1 MSGAL
6 PHRKRRKN
14 PDLGHPRFR
23 FSENSLPEEEAL
35 LPGLVTR
42 TQSGFFTVDTQQ
54 GALIC
59 TLRGR
64 LKKGSREGDLAAIGD
79 RVLARLTENGRGTI
93 ELIQPRQRI
102 ISRLAPTP
110 QGEYQQVIVANPD
123 QVVFVFACADPAPRL
138 RMLDRFLVSAERQ
151 TVPALIVANKV
162 DLVGIERGQEIFGHY
177 APIGYPVV
185 YTSARTGKGIDELAR
200 RLSGKIS
207 ALAGPSGV
215 GKSSLLNAIQP
226 GLGLEVRVVS
236 HATHKGQHT
245 TVASELFPLS
255 SGGFVAD
262 TPGLKALGLWDI
274 EPEELDGYFPELKPL
289 VVACQFNDCSHT
301 HEPGCAV
308 RAAAERGSIHPER
321 YESYLRLRMGEA

>member
-1 MSGAL
+1 M
-6 PHRKRRKN
+6 
-14 PDLGHPRFR
+14 
-23 FSENSLPEEEAL
+23 
-35 LPGLVTR
+35 
-42 TQSGFFTVDTQQ
+42 
-54 GALIC
+54 IC

-64 LKKGSREGDLAAIGD
+64 LKKGRREGDLAAIGD
-79 RVLARLTENGRGTI
+79 RVLARPTESGRGRI
-93 ELIQPRQRI
+93 ELIEPRQRM

-123 QVVFVFACADPAPRL
+123 QVIFVFACADPAPRL

-151 TVPALIVANKV
+151 AVPALIVANKV
-162 DLVGIERGQEIFGHY
+162 DLVGLERGQELFGHY
-177 APIGYPVV
+177 VPIGYPVV
-185 YTSARTGKGIDELAR
+185 YTSARTGKGIDELSR
-200 RLSGKIS
+200 LLSGKIT

-226 GLGLEVRVVS
+226 GLGLMVRVVS

-245 TVASELFPLS
+245 TVASELFTLS
-255 SGGFVAD
+255 HGGYVAD

-289 VVACQFNDCSHT
+289 VVACQFNDCTHT

-308 RAAAERGSIHPER
+308 RAAVDQGVIHPER
-321 YESYLRLRMGEA
+321 YESYVRLRLGDA